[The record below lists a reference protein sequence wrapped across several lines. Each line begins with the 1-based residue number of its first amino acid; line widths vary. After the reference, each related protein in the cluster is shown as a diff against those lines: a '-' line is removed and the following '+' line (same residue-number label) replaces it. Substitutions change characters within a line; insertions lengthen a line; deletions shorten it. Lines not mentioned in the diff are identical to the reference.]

1 LNFRKNLIRAAGIFS
16 LGTFLGL
23 SIAGCTL
30 CFRAGVDGKYDSSHI
45 YVDSIDEVLSK
56 VIRNIYRIETST
68 RFRVKKGISTLK
80 IVGMAFS
87 LDEKRLLTAGHV
99 TSIDTYQV
107 LTPFGLMSFPIS
119 PEDKVEETT
128 CLVFDDG
135 SRVPVRVIYRD
146 KEMDFAVLEA
156 ENEVNPPCYP
166 IGNSDDFRI
175 ANLVILP
182 ANFQTGLNIRI
193 GYITQLDF
201 IRYGPKGEVAEK
213 NKNIFGISTVVSG
226 GDSGAPILLLRDGK
240 IELGGIVTFIVL
252 PARGLGYGLKITPI
266 MEKLKTQRENQV
278 WILPLL
284 GNHLDPERTI
294 NLQ

>member
-1 LNFRKNLIRAAGIFS
+1 MNFRKNLIRAAGIFS
-16 LGTFLGL
+16 LSTFLGL
-23 SIAGCTL
+23 PIAGCTPY
-30 CFRAGVDGKYDSSHI
+30 FRAGVDGKYDNSHI
-45 YVDSIDEVLSK
+45 HVDSIDEVLSR
-56 VIRNIYRIETST
+56 VIRSIYRIETST
-68 RFRVKKGISTLK
+68 KFKMEKGISTLK
-80 IVGMAFS
+80 IAGMAFS
-87 LDEKRLLTAGHV
+87 FDENHLLTAGHV

-107 LTPFGLMSFPIS
+107 RTPFGLMSFSIS
-119 PEDKVEETT
+119 PEDKIEETT

-135 SRVPVRVIYRD
+135 SRVPVKVIYRD
-146 KEMDFAVLEA
+146 KEMDFAVLEM
-156 ENEVNPPCYP
+156 EKEVIPPYYS

-213 NKNIFGISTVVSG
+213 NNNIFGISTVVSG

-252 PARGLGYGLKITPI
+252 PARGLGYGLKITPVI
-266 MEKLKTQRENQV
+266 ERLKSQRGDQR

-284 GNHLDPERTI
+284 GTETKEE
-294 NLQ
+294 